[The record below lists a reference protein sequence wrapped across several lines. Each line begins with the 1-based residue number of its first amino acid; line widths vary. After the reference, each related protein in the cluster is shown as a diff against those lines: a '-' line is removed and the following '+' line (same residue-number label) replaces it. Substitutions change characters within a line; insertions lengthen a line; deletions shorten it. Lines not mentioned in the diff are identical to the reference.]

1 VVAGHDPFDDLGR
14 VHGVELV
21 EQVQSGEAPVGAVEP
36 DVLHHQ
42 RLERVLL
49 QGEVVGTGEE
59 FSTQLAGRVTCSTVT
74 M

>member
-1 VVAGHDPFDDLGR
+1 
-14 VHGVELV
+14 VELV
-21 EQVQSGEAPVGAVEP
+21 EQVQRGEAPVGAVEP

-49 QGEVVGTGEE
+49 LQREVVGAGEE
-59 FSTQLAGRVTCSTVT
+59 FSTQLAGRVTFSTVT

>member
-1 VVAGHDPFDDLGR
+1 
-14 VHGVELV
+14 VELV
-21 EQVQSGEAPVGAVEP
+21 EQVQRGEAPVGAVEP

-49 QGEVVGTGEE
+49 QREVVGTGEE
-59 FSTQLAGRVTCSTVT
+59 FSTQLAGRVTFSTVT

>member
-1 VVAGHDPFDDLGR
+1 
-14 VHGVELV
+14 VELV
-21 EQVQSGEAPVGAVEP
+21 EQVQRGEAPVGAVEP

-49 QGEVVGTGEE
+49 QREVVGAGEE
-59 FSTQLAGRVTCSTVT
+59 FSTQLAGRVTFSTVT